1 MNKTL
6 HFQLWAGM
14 MALVLIVLL
23 LLWFF
28 QIVFLESFYTQLH
41 LKEIRNQA
49 GEIAQVY
56 SRGDSDQFK
65 DRLDTFAFANNL
77 SIEWLD
83 QAGNSLYIT
92 GSIGSEGQIPM
103 ARHSERGEA
112 IHRALEG
119 ETVTFP
125 MTHPRYGNEFLL
137 LGLPL
142 KTQGQVSG
150 ALLINMSLAPVE
162 ETAAILKKQLIL
174 ITVILLIASLLVSYA
189 ISRKFTRPILEIKK
203 VAENMAAGNFLSRIQ
218 GGKKDEIGMLADTI
232 NNLGQQL
239 SKIEQLRKDLIANVS
254 HELRTPLSLI
264 QGYAETIRDVSGN
277 IPEKRAKQLGIIIEE
292 AQRLSRIVD
301 DILNLSQLE
310 AGYYTIRKEPF
321 SLRETVQTV
330 SSRYQVLSESSGVRL
345 IVEVEDDSIIEADKT
360 KIEQVLY
367 NLLNNAFNH
376 TPAGGTVS
384 LKVMKNGPRLRVEL
398 ADTGRGIAEEDLP
411 HIWDRY
417 YKAGKNGA
425 IKVGTGLGLAI
436 VKNILAAHQALFGVE
451 STVGVGTKF
460 WFEL

>member
-1 MNKTL
+1 MKKTL

-14 MALVLIVLL
+14 MTLVLIVLL
-23 LLWFF
+23 LLWLF

-41 LKEIRNQA
+41 LKEIRNQSE
-49 GEIAQVY
+49 EIVEIY
-56 SRGDSDQFK
+56 SGGDSEQFK
-65 DRLDTFAFANNL
+65 ERLDSFAFANNL

-83 QAGNSLYIT
+83 QAENSLYIT
-92 GSIGSEGQIPM
+92 GSTGSEGQIPM

-112 IHRALEG
+112 VHRALEG
-119 ETVTFP
+119 ETVSFP
-125 MTHPRYGNEFLL
+125 MTHPRYGNQFIL

-150 ALLINMSLAPVE
+150 ALMINLSLAPVE
-162 ETAAILKKQLIL
+162 ETAAILKKQLIV
-174 ITVILLIASLLVSYA
+174 ITAILLLASLLVSYV
-189 ISRKFTRPILEIKK
+189 ISRRFSKPILEIKK
-203 VAENMAAGNFLSRIQ
+203 VAEDMAAGNFLSRIPRD
-218 GGKKDEIGMLADTI
+218 KKDEIGLLADTI

-239 SKIEQLRKDLIANVS
+239 CKIEQLRKDLIANVS

-277 IPEKRAKQLGIIIEE
+277 SPEKRAKQLGIIIEE

-310 AGYYTIRKEPF
+310 AGYHAIRKEPF
-321 SLRETVQTV
+321 SLKETVQTV
-330 SSRYQVLSESSGVRL
+330 ISRYQVLSEISGVRL
-345 IVEVEDDSIIEADKT
+345 IVEVEGDSIIEADKD

-376 TPAGGTVS
+376 TPAGGAVS
-384 LKVMKNGPRLRVEL
+384 LRVMENGPRRRVEL
-398 ADTGRGIAEEDLP
+398 TDTGRGIAQEDLP

-417 YKAGKNGA
+417 YKADKNGA
-425 IKVGTGLGLAI
+425 IKIGTGLGLAI
-436 VKNILAAHQALFGVE
+436 VKNILAAHQAPFGVE
-451 STVGVGTKF
+451 SKVGAGTTF

>member
-1 MNKTL
+1 
-6 HFQLWAGM
+6 
-14 MALVLIVLL
+14 
-23 LLWFF
+23 
-28 QIVFLESFYTQLH
+28 
-41 LKEIRNQA
+41 
-49 GEIAQVY
+49 
-56 SRGDSDQFK
+56 
-65 DRLDTFAFANNL
+65 
-77 SIEWLD
+77 
-83 QAGNSLYIT
+83 
-92 GSIGSEGQIPM
+92 
-103 ARHSERGEA
+103 
-112 IHRALEG
+112 
-119 ETVTFP
+119 

-292 AQRLSRIVD
+292 AQSLSRIVD
-301 DILNLSQLE
+301 DILNLS
-310 AGYYTIRKEPF
+310 
-321 SLRETVQTV
+321 SLRPDIIP
-330 SSRYQVLSESSGVRL
+330 SGKSRFL
-345 IVEVEDDSIIEADKT
+345 
-360 KIEQVLY
+360 
-367 NLLNNAFNH
+367 
-376 TPAGGTVS
+376 
-384 LKVMKNGPRLRVEL
+384 
-398 ADTGRGIAEEDLP
+398 
-411 HIWDRY
+411 
-417 YKAGKNGA
+417 
-425 IKVGTGLGLAI
+425 
-436 VKNILAAHQALFGVE
+436 
-451 STVGVGTKF
+451 
-460 WFEL
+460 